1 MNLIVIGKN
10 EFCQTAR
17 DNDLLRFAISSRPIA
32 DLVLQALSLHL
43 NWLGNGSVIY
53 AVPQDWGVVPSGKDP
68 LRAPYDISP
77 TDAGHK
83 MMSYRPETPIS
94 LGHLGDT
101 EPNSW
106 STISSGRFATRVKED
121 ILRKVLSRTSAD
133 LVAINVDP
141 HLLAYREKVRLTTR
155 GRVAGFRR
163 CYRDCTEPTP
173 LGRDWPHRLFVRTA
187 LLDQLLPH
195 STLPQSFSALVQAC
209 RSRRLPVAAVSV
221 AGAVWDLQTKQG
233 LLNLCAD
240 RLRLLPQEHRR
251 PVVVRSTTNANRD
264 NGNVISEDAKFIGP
278 VLLGDNVHISQKVV
292 VVGPTI
298 IADNARIATDT
309 VIDASLIGPGV
320 SVAKNQL
327 VQNCIVYKTRSGRQI
342 PTAPTPNWPRQV
354 YSSGPYFHHG
364 PQRMLPK
371 NLPAGPGQWENGA
384 FRQWPRLSYPRCS
397 KRLVDFFI
405 AAIVLILFAPVLP
418 FVALAIKLTS
428 PGSIF
433 FKDRRQGL
441 HAKEFNCL
449 KFRSMIAGS
458 DKMQEKLRVANQADG
473 PQFKITDDPR
483 LSSIGKFLRDTYVD
497 EIPQFFNVLLGQ
509 MSIVGPRPSPG
520 SENTLCPSWRD
531 ARLSVRPGITGLW
544 QICRTRRSMKD
555 FQEWIHYD
563 IKYVENLSLKLDLWI
578 CWQTAKK
585 MLKSFI
591 RQF

>member
-10 EFCQTAR
+10 AR
-17 DNDLLRFAISSRPIA
+17 ENDLLRFAISSRPIA
-32 DLVLQALSLHL
+32 ELVLEALSLHL

-53 AVPQDWGVVPSGKDP
+53 AVPQDWGVVPAGKDP
-68 LRAPYDISP
+68 LPAAYDISP
-77 TDAGHK
+77 TGAEHK

-106 STISSGRFATRVKED
+106 STISSGRFATRLKED
-121 ILRKVLSRTSAD
+121 IIRKVLARTSAD

-141 HLLAYREKVRLTTR
+141 QLLAYREKVRLTTR

-163 CYRDCTEPTP
+163 CYRDCAEPTP
-173 LGRDWPHRLFVRTA
+173 LGGDWPHQLFVRTA
-187 LLDQLLPH
+187 VLDQLLTD
-195 STLPQSFSALVQAC
+195 STLPQSFPAFVQGC
-209 RSRRLPVAAVSV
+209 RSKRLPVAAVSV

-240 RLRLLPQEHRR
+240 RLRLLSQEQQR
-251 PVVVRSTTNANRD
+251 PGVLRSTTNANRD

-327 VQNCIVYKTRSGRQI
+327 VQNCIVYKTKSDPKILTGSTPNRPVQTYALGPHFNHGAQRMLSNNVLARSGR
-342 PTAPTPNWPRQV
+342 
-354 YSSGPYFHHG
+354 
-364 PQRMLPK
+364 
-371 NLPAGPGQWENGA
+371 WENGA
-384 FRQWPRLSYPRCS
+384 FRQWSRLSYAGCF

-428 PGSIF
+428 PGPVF

-441 HAKEFNCL
+441 RGGEFNCL

-458 DKMQEKLRVANQADG
+458 DRMQEKLRVANQADG

-483 LSSIGKFLRDTYVD
+483 LSSIGKFLRDTYID

-544 QICRTRRSMKD
+544 QVCRTRRLMKD